1 MVQSISANLFIFESI
16 THKGIT
22 CRAQRNGFWIRFSC
36 FRFICHAIG
45 LTLQRGVKMLPW
57 GRGERVRF
65 LMGNFDCAPV
75 RSVAVVTLER
85 SQSLISNCAV
95 VEKTGTRCSG
105 KLKAPVVMHK
115 SFELERKGWSFF
127 QADQTRRKMNFP
139 SLRRKGKSSRGFEFW
154 RENGLAARL
163 VRNGSVQ
170 PWLRLMKATTKTS
183 KPPKNDEIAQKDN
196 RNQER
201 WVHFLYFIEKKV
213 KFYFVERFYSTLF

>member
-1 MVQSISANLFIFESI
+1 
-16 THKGIT
+16 
-22 CRAQRNGFWIRFSC
+22 
-36 FRFICHAIG
+36 
-45 LTLQRGVKMLPW
+45 MLPW

-75 RSVAVVTLER
+75 RSVVVVTLER

-170 PWLRLMKATTKTS
+170 PWLRLMKATTETS
-183 KPPKNDEIAQKDN
+183 KPPQKRWN
-196 RNQER
+196 SPKGQQKSRKVSTFSLFYWKEGKILFRRALLFHVILNSIQSLIER
-201 WVHFLYFIEKKV
+201 SNFQRPKL
-213 KFYFVERFYSTLF
+213 